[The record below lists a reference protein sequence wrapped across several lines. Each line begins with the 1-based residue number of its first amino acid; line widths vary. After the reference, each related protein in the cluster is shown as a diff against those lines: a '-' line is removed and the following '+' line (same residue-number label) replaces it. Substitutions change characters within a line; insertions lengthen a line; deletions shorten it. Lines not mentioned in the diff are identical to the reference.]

1 MARWAKLSSMWSS
14 GRDEAEGDRPPP
26 PIMTPPGGYLSVSY
40 HVLIRLPQKKSK
52 KTGRCV
58 AAFKKRLENDWS
70 SRPGS
75 VSCSHPEKLVDE
87 LNLLP
92 NIRTVH
98 PPPLPLPDHVHCL
111 LSLDRSPRRV
121 EFTKALLGLHSSF
134 DRSMILLQDVEG
146 CMVGVNDAGLRM
158 RRICQRLTEQPFG
171 SRGIA
176 QQYEKGS
183 NSFGCGCPHT
193 PNTSSRGAFR
203 AAINNRLSQPAQPLL
218 WSRLFLV
225 FRSLNREVG
234 KVGTVGTS
242 Q

>member
-1 MARWAKLSSMWSS
+1 
-14 GRDEAEGDRPPP
+14 
-26 PIMTPPGGYLSVSY
+26 MTPPGGTCSLLPCPHPS
-40 HVLIRLPQKKSK
+40 PQKKSK

-58 AAFKKRLENDWS
+58 AAFKKRLENDWP
-70 SRPGS
+70 SRPDS
-75 VSCSHPEKLVDE
+75 VSCSHP
-87 LNLLP
+87 P
-92 NIRTVH
+92 R
-98 PPPLPLPDHVHCL
+98 LPLPDHVHCL
-111 LSLDRSPRRV
+111 VFPDRSPRRV

-134 DRSMILLQDVEG
+134 DRSMILLQDVEA
-146 CMVGVNDAGLRM
+146 CLVGVDDAGLRM

-203 AAINNRLSQPAQPLL
+203 AAINNRLSQPAQPAQPLL